1 MWQNAKSTS
10 NDMKRIATHFRAAA
24 CLWPGILLLA
34 VFDAPCFAQAP
45 ITNGLIARWPGD
57 GNAKDSAGHY
67 DGVVSGG
74 LRYAPGPAAAQ
85 AFYFGGGAG
94 PGLYD
99 QVQLPPVSYT
109 IDSNGNV
116 VFLKPDEDVR
126 GGHPQPQLNGSG
138 AQVDFGKSIGNF
150 GTRDF
155 TIAFWIKTDSQYRY
169 QAFFGKRV
177 TCDAVYSHWNIF
189 LGSGS
194 GTPPPG
200 YLHFGI
206 TSAGSKAPAEDA
218 LFSTRPV
225 NDGQWHHVVWVR
237 QSTSSGSSTGLMYVD
252 GGLDNSKPYRETV
265 DLGNDAPLLLGQ
277 HVCQCCDGCRAF
289 SGAAAELQI
298 FSHALT
304 AEEILVL
311 YKAQKTDK

>member
-155 TIAFWIKTDSQYRY
+155 TIAYWMKTDSTARE
-169 QAFFGKRV
+169 QAFLSKRAG
-177 TCDAVYSHWNIF
+177 CDGGSPFWSIR
-189 LGSGS
+189 LGGPA
-194 GTPPPG
+194 TPPGSPKLELCDPRRTTAL
-200 YLHFGI
+200 YLF
-206 TSAGSKAPAEDA
+206 TS
-218 LFSTRPV
+218 RPM
-225 NDGQWHHVVWVR
+225 NDGQWHHIVWVR
-237 QSTSSGSSTGLMYVD
+237 QSTSSGSTTALVYVD
-252 GGLDNSKPYRETV
+252 GALDSSIPLADEMDFSNQ
-265 DLGNDAPLLLGQ
+265 APLVLGQ
-277 HVCQCCDGCRAF
+277 NVCQCCDGTRPY

-298 FSHALT
+298 FSHALS
-304 AEEILVL
+304 AEEVL
-311 YKAQKTDK
+311 TLFKAGKPGK